1 MNLKTQKAIAAK
13 VLHCSSKRVVFA
25 SEHLSD
31 IKEAITRHDIR
42 ALVNQGLIIKMQKK
56 GVSRVRARKLQI
68 QKRKGRKHGQGSRK
82 GKKTARASKK
92 ETWMT
97 RIRLQRAFLK
107 QLLSAEKI
115 LTKTYRMLYQKT
127 KGGFFRSKR
136 HIQLYI
142 KEKGLLK

>member
-1 MNLKTQKAIAAK
+1 MLFYSFLLGYFIYCLCHNKLHIFFLENFQKIKTKENKRKIVTFFELFSKKTQKTIAAK

-42 ALVNQGLIIKMQKK
+42 ALVNQGLIIKIQKK

-92 ETWMT
+92 
-97 RIRLQRAFLK
+97 RP
-107 QLLSAEKI
+107 
-115 LTKTYRMLYQKT
+115 
-127 KGGFFRSKR
+127 G
-136 HIQLYI
+136 
-142 KEKGLLK
+142 